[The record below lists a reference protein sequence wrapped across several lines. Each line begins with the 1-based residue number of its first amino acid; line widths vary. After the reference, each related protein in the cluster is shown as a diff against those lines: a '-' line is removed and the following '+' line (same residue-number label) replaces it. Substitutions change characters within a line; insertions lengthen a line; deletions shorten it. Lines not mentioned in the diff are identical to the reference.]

1 VELVFPKNLEAAI
14 FRNTPTDIFPHYK
27 SGLYAP
33 SKVRAVRCPFCIYQ
47 AHALSACGGE
57 VQV

>member
-1 VELVFPKNLEAAI
+1 MHRTYTVELVFPKNLEAAI

-33 SKVRAVRCPFCIYQ
+33 SKVRVVPILYISGACTVR
-47 AHALSACGGE
+47 
-57 VQV
+57 VRW